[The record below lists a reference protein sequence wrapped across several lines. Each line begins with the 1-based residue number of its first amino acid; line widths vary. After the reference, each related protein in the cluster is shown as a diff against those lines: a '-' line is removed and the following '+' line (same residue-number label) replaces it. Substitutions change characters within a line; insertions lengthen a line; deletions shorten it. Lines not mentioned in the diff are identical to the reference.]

1 MGDNDAP
8 DMRALFIASGPDIK
22 PAGPLPTF
30 DNVDVA
36 PLLRDLIGLPPG
48 QGLDG
53 DDAPF
58 RVALRK

>member
-1 MGDNDAP
+1 MP
-8 DMRALFIASGPDIK
+8 ALFIA
-22 PAGPLPTF
+22 AGPAIRRIGKVSTF

-36 PLLRDLIGLPPG
+36 PLLRDLIGLPSG

-58 RVALRK
+58 SGALAK

>member
-1 MGDNDAP
+1 
-8 DMRALFIASGPDIK
+8 MRALFVASGPAIK
-22 PAGPLPTF
+22 PIGKIPTF

-58 RVALRK
+58 RGALAK